1 MLPTVLRR
9 IYRPAIMRTGMLHI
23 LLDSILRRLTIKQ
36 VVRRLNF
43 ALLPLRCDYPLLN
56 FSDLL
61 FFLFIHMLMKMIVLQ
76 QQHLHSRRPKW
87 HRVKM

>member
-9 IYRPAIMRTGMLHI
+9 IYRPTIMRTGMLHI
-23 LLDSILRRLTIKQ
+23 LLDSILRRLTIK

-43 ALLPLRCDYPLLN
+43 ALLPVRCDYPLLN

-76 QQHLHSRRPKW
+76 
-87 HRVKM
+87 

>member
-23 LLDSILRRLTIKQ
+23 LLDSILRRLTIK

-43 ALLPLRCDYPLLN
+43 ALLPLRRDYPLLN
-56 FSDLL
+56 FSD
-61 FFLFIHMLMKMIVLQ
+61 FVIIFCLFIC
-76 QQHLHSRRPKW
+76 
-87 HRVKM
+87 